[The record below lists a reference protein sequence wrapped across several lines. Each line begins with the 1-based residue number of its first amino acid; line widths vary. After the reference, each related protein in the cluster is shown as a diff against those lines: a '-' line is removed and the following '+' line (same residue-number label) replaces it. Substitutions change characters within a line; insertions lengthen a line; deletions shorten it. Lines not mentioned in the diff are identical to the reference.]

1 MASGRRWAL
10 MAAAIMTSAPAHVPA
25 HRLHIA
31 AAHRTIHTSTAAQAP
46 PGPARHVRARV
57 RAVTT
62 TSAPVVST
70 ASPAPAPQSTPT
82 TYTPAATSSAS
93 TLPAGT
99 PWETVARCETGG
111 DWSMEGPVYS
121 GGLGMLASTWAGYGG
136 LAFAPSAGQA
146 TPAEQVTIARRVET
160 PPPFDDTPAGGCQG
174 W

>member
-25 HRLHIA
+25 HRVE
-31 AAHRTIHTSTAAQAP
+31 RAP
-46 PGPARHVRARV
+46 VVRGVPEAPGRRPARLAHIE
-57 RAVTT
+57 TT

-70 ASPAPAPQSTPT
+70 VSPAPAPQSTPT

-146 TPAEQVTIARRVET
+146 TPVEQVTIARRVET